1 MAMNHYRQGLK
12 FDPEHKGC
20 KEGYRLLKKLQGLLG
35 KAQKA
40 FDSRDFSSAI
50 KMYNSIIEIDPGH
63 RFIVP
68 RSNLKLADSYREL
81 KQYKEAKECIL
92 KAIDADARKNEV
104 NYNYHVSL
112 GKIHMD
118 MSEFDEA
125 IAQFRKVFI
134 KNMHLQVIFISNLN
148 SFIYFFSYSFF
159 LFNYFRRTKLLKEIT
174 KKLMMN
180 CARPK
185 QP

>member
-20 KEGYRLLKKLQGLLG
+20 TEGYRLLKKLQGLLG
-35 KAQKA
+35 KAEKA

-134 KNMHLQVIFISNLN
+134 KNIYTYYVVIFISDLN
-148 SFIYFFSYSFF
+148 SFIYFIFF
-159 LFNYFRRTKLLKEIT
+159 LFF
-174 KKLMMN
+174 
-180 CARPK
+180 
-185 QP
+185 

>member
-1 MAMNHYRQGLK
+1 M
-12 FDPEHKGC
+12 
-20 KEGYRLLKKLQGLLG
+20 
-35 KAQKA
+35 
-40 FDSRDFSSAI
+40 
-50 KMYNSIIEIDPGH
+50 
-63 RFIVP
+63 
-68 RSNLKLADSYREL
+68 ADSYREL

-134 KNMHLQVIFISNLN
+134 KNMYLQVIFISNLN

-159 LFNYFRRTKLLKEIT
+159 YLIISGERNYSGK
-174 KKLMMN
+174 
-180 CARPK
+180 
-185 QP
+185 